1 MEFFFFFFKSFE
13 EGAEDECTRV
23 IDEAIKWN
31 HLNSEAHL
39 LRAQC
44 FLAKSN
50 PVEALPCV
58 LTSHTLWKNKEP
70 EEWPPYAIRVS
81 TAKIFIEVG
90 QLDDAT
96 DLLETLTH
104 EDDEDSEIF
113 YLLGLCYFNLAD
125 DDAECLLD
133 AKECLIRSK
142 NVCILIIEKIIII
155 IIIYFLNLVT

>member
-1 MEFFFFFFKSFE
+1 M
-13 EGAEDECTRV
+13 
-23 IDEAIKWN
+23 
-31 HLNSEAHL
+31 
-39 LRAQC
+39 
-44 FLAKSN
+44 
-50 PVEALPCV
+50 
-58 LTSHTLWKNKEP
+58 
-70 EEWPPYAIRVS
+70 
-81 TAKIFIEVG
+81 
-90 QLDDAT
+90 DDAT